1 MARAAP
7 YDRDATL
14 DAAMSL
20 FWERGYHAT
29 SLKDLEAA
37 LSMKPGSIYA
47 AFKSKENL
55 YLLAMERYTNRFRA
69 LFRERIAKA
78 SSPLQGMADYLHGFA
93 ALPEEDAAR
102 QACMLV
108 KTIVATRSTEPAIA
122 AQSEVYLTLMRDE
135 FRQMFE
141 AARARGEIP
150 ADSDCSTLA
159 RRFQAYVNVLR
170 LEHHQGTD
178 EREIE
183 ALARSLASEIEA
195 LRIGKK

>member
-69 LFRERIAKA
+69 LFREQIADA
-78 SSPLQGMADYLHGFA
+78 PSPLQGLADHLHSFA
-93 ALPEEDAAR
+93 ALPDEHAAR

-108 KTIVATRSTEPAIA
+108 KTIVATQTTEPAIA
-122 AQSEVYLTLMRDE
+122 AQSQAYMSSMRDE
-135 FRQMFE
+135 FRQVFE
-141 AARARGEIP
+141 AARTRGEIS
-150 ADSDCSTLA
+150 ADSDCSALA
-159 RRFQAYVNVLR
+159 RRYQAYVNVLR

-178 EREIE
+178 EQEIK
-183 ALARSLASEIEA
+183 ALAESLAAEIEA
-195 LRIGKK
+195 LRIREE

>member
-1 MARAAP
+1 MERAAP

-29 SLKDLEAA
+29 SIKDLEGA

-55 YLLAMERYTNRFRA
+55 YLLAMQRYVDRFRA
-69 LFRERIAKA
+69 LFRDQIAQA
-78 SSPLQGMADYLHGFA
+78 SSPLQGLADHLRGFA
-93 ALPEEDAAR
+93 ALPTVDAAR

-108 KTIVATRSTEPAIA
+108 KTIVATRTTEPAIA
-122 AQSEVYLTLMRDE
+122 AQSKIHLTSMREE
-135 FRQMFE
+135 FRQVFE
-141 AARARGEIP
+141 AARTRGEIP
-150 ADSDCSTLA
+150 ADSDCSALA

-170 LEHHQGTD
+170 LELHQGTD
-178 EREIE
+178 DQEIK
-183 ALARSLASEIEA
+183 ALAATLASEIEA
-195 LRIGKK
+195 LRLGK